1 MGSPSLWELRA
12 LPEGDPSL
20 PAFKGPLLRG
30 TQYPWVPKPVY
41 NLDQKLMESWAPRR
55 AQASGS
61 ASESLFIYSFVLA
74 GGEERRPQAPDR
86 THSAHPLSLSLP
98 GSPLGGESSR
108 PAKGLIP

>member
-20 PAFKGPLLRG
+20 PALKGPLLRG
-30 TQYPWVPKPVY
+30 TQCPWVPKPVY
-41 NLDQKLMESWAPRR
+41 NLDQKLAPRG

-74 GGEERRPQAPDR
+74 GGGKGAP
-86 THSAHPLSLSLP
+86 
-98 GSPLGGESSR
+98 SS
-108 PAKGLIP
+108 